1 MCPRM
6 AVSATKFGVSQ
17 ILKILPNCRVKA
29 TGPIMAAFAMSVP
42 VHHVLLRIVTRGVD
56 ILDGPSSL
64 LSLLSG
70 FGRTVSMCLFGLAAS
85 PVIEHMV
92 KMAGVDRVVEDA
104 TLLTWVASG
113 VWAAYHTLIV
123 SRSL

>member
-1 MCPRM
+1 MCPRT

-42 VHHVLLRIVTRGVD
+42 VHHVLLRIATRGVAV
-56 ILDGPSSL
+56 LDGPS
-64 LSLLSG
+64 SLLSG

-104 TLLTWVASG
+104 TFLTWVASG

>member
-1 MCPRM
+1 MCPSM

-17 ILKILPNCRVKA
+17 ILKTLPNCRVKA

-42 VHHVLLRIVTRGVD
+42 VHHVLLRIATHGVAVP
-56 ILDGPSSL
+56 DGSS
-64 LSLLSG
+64 SLLSG